1 MSRQTTDDTVE
12 KLIQAKPVIKNVHK
26 HYGPFGLIWS
36 PKHVA
41 LLQEH
46 VHEPD
51 EIDKI
56 LALWENPKA
65 AKLSAEARLTALR
78 ILRLRRGGSL
88 LVQRYP
94 FGYLPTPATCAA
106 LGVPS
111 VSPEDIR
118 QHLRR
123 ALEALNLPPALTPAR
138 LILLMRYWR
147 GNLLADKFKELFN
160 ASPQI
165 QAKECPKTE
174 QVYARRLLQNLELS
188 GLVQKAGRNTYQIVD
203 SAVTIA
209 PMRQKRAR
217 NLWKKVEA
225 YVAQHKDVELNA
237 VRAWLIATSEQPE
250 SHPWWQEDGK
260 VDDLEYRM
268 AQRSGLHMLKQ
279 LSSVVR
285 VDADQYLHIDE
296 ARRRGLKTYQPGRR
310 RKRRGEEWW
319 NEVMQHLGEIFT
331 TRQFV
336 TAAAYVDKL
345 ISASDLRASL
355 EADDLPNTVDIAAQR
370 KFNQL
375 LYQATGVR
383 VHRTRVRGV
392 FATSEAKAAEFNAS
406 NDAKYTLQR
415 LGVQL
420 PRRRSHS
427 KRLLKIIQQEDLKG
441 PLNAQRWVLLDLYER
456 GHLTVEE
463 LKKAWEITSLLSLD
477 NALKMLENERKKEQ
491 ETPSPLLPEE
501 VYRDLAK
508 STQRARTTLIN
519 LHKAG
524 VLVRQASARGSYLL
538 KGASVEPQA
547 AALSM

>member
-12 KLIQAKPVIKNVHK
+12 KLIQAAPVVQHVHK

-36 PKHVA
+36 PAHVA
-41 LLQEH
+41 LLQER

-51 EIDKI
+51 ELDKI
-56 LALWENPKA
+56 LILWENPKA
-65 AKLSAEARLTALR
+65 AKLSAEAKQTALR

-118 QHLRR
+118 QHLRDT
-123 ALEALNLPPALTPAR
+123 LEALKLPPALTPAR

-147 GNLLADKFKELFN
+147 GNLSADKFKDLFN
-160 ASPQI
+160 ASPQV
-165 QAKECPKTE
+165 QAEECPKTE
-174 QVYARRLLQNLELS
+174 QVYARRLIQNLELS
-188 GLVQKAGRNTYQIVD
+188 GLVKKAGRNTYQIVD

-209 PMRQKRAR
+209 PIRQKKAR

-237 VRAWLIATSEQPE
+237 VRAWLVATSEQPE

-260 VDDLEYRM
+260 VNDLEYRM
-268 AQRSGLHMLKQ
+268 AQRSGFNMLKR

-296 ARRRGLKTYQPGRR
+296 ARRRGLQPYQPGRR

-319 NEVMQHLGEIFT
+319 NEVMQHLGETFSI
-331 TRQFV
+331 RQFI

-345 ISASDLRASL
+345 ISASELRASL
-355 EADDLPNTVDIAAQR
+355 EADDLPNAVDIAAQR

-406 NDAKYTLQR
+406 DNAKSTLQR
-415 LGVQL
+415 SGVQL
-420 PRRRSHS
+420 PGRRSRT
-427 KRLLKIIQQEDLKG
+427 KRLLKIIQQEKLKS
-441 PLNAQRWVLLDLYER
+441 PLTAQRWVLLELYDK
-456 GHLTVEE
+456 GVLSAEE
-463 LKKAWEITSLLSLD
+463 LKNAWDLALLLSLT
-477 NALKMLENERKKEQ
+477 NVLNMLEKK
-491 ETPSPLLPEE
+491 
-501 VYRDLAK
+501 VDRDLEA
-508 STQRARTTLIN
+508 STQRARTTLGN
-519 LHKAG
+519 LFRAG
-524 VLVRQASARGSYLL
+524 ALDRQGSRGNYLL

-547 AALSM
+547 AVQSM